1 MTEDE
6 GKSKESIWSI
16 NPNWRGLFYGVLSF
30 CGIAVSAFTLYE
42 KWGNGWLEIFNEIRN
57 GIVSSVV
64 VVWFVFQVADWATL
78 RVKTLFIKQFM
89 AWGDPFREA
98 LREKARQEIRREAR
112 QEGRREAQDLLRKWI
127 EDDFRKQGK
136 PEEEIQRFLQ
146 QLDALGKIEKKH

>member
-6 GKSKESIWSI
+6 SNFRESIWAI
-16 NPNWRGLFYGVLSF
+16 RPKWRGLFYGVLSIW
-30 CGIAVSAFTLYE
+30 GIVVSVFTLVDQWS
-42 KWGNGWLEIFNEIRN
+42 KSWLEILNEIRN
-57 GIVSSVV
+57 GIVSSV

-127 EDDFRKQGK
+127 ESDFRKQGI
-136 PEEEIQRFLQ
+136 PEEQIQRFLQ